1 METTL
6 KYLRFQLHNYT
17 GQYHLPENQN
27 FHLIAF
33 KDNDEDDG
41 TDNTYQL
48 DNPTHTVAM
57 DYLQNTLIPD
67 VQDKISNLSGDDD
80 YFDNIPAYLEEV
92 GKAINTISGNNLIS
106 REQANQF
113 ILDIIDIGRDQSYD
127 INEDSEYMDMTFF
140 LN

>member
-1 METTL
+1 METTP

-17 GQYHLPENQN
+17 GQYHLPENEN
-27 FHLIAF
+27 FHLIASV
-33 KDNDEDDG
+33 DAEDDG

-48 DNPTHTVAM
+48 DNPSHSVAM

-92 GKAINTISGNNLIS
+92 GKVINTISGNNLIS
-106 REQANQF
+106 REQSNQF
-113 ILDIIDIGRDQSYD
+113 ILDIIDIGMDESYD
-127 INEDSEYMDMTFF
+127 ISYDSEYIDMTCY

>member
-1 METTL
+1 METTPE
-6 KYLRFQLHNYT
+6 YLRFQLHIYT
-17 GQYHLPENQN
+17 GQYHLPENEN
-27 FHLIAF
+27 FHLIASV
-33 KDNDEDDG
+33 DAEDGG

-48 DNPTHTVAM
+48 DNPSHSVAM

-67 VQDKISNLSGDDD
+67 VKDKIHKASGDDD

-92 GKAINTISGNNLIS
+92 GKVINTISGNNLIS

-113 ILDIIDIGRDQSYD
+113 ILDIIDIGRDESYD
-127 INEDSEYMDMTFF
+127 ISYDSEYIDMTCY